1 MNPHIPQLLPLKELN
16 WVRFIKL
23 IGQANAELARYD
35 GILQGIVNPVVLLSP
50 LTTKEAVISSKMEGT
65 IASLHEVL
73 EFEAAPDPANEKYH
87 DIHEIIN
94 YREAMHYAVTWL
106 DQKPLTLNL
115 IKEIHSILLNSV
127 RGRDKRRGNFRTGQ
141 NYIGK
146 PGASIEEAMYVPPEP
161 RLLSECLD
169 NFEKYIHFDE
179 KDMLVQ
185 LALVHAQFE
194 IIHPFLDGNG
204 RVGRILIPLFLFEK
218 KILHLPMFYISEYLE
233 ARRDEY
239 CSRLNAITAEN
250 KWDDWVE
257 FFLKALVEQAK
268 ANSAKA
274 KSILELYDRK
284 KARITEATHSQYCI
298 KTLDAL
304 FKRPIFTSPDFIK
317 LSGIP
322 KASGMRL
329 IQLLKKEE
337 IVVTLR
343 KGKGRRAEIFEFKKL
358 MDIIK

>member
-1 MNPHIPQLLPLKELN
+1 MKPHIPQFLPIKELN

-35 GILQGIVNPVVLLSP
+35 GILQGIINPVVLLSP
-50 LTTKEAVISSKMEGT
+50 LTTKEAVISSKIEGT
-65 IASLHEVL
+65 QASLQEVL
-73 EFEAAPDPANEKYH
+73 EFEAAPDPANERYH
-87 DIHEIIN
+87 DIREIIN
-94 YREAMHYAVTWL
+94 YREAMYHAIKWL
-106 DQKPLTLNL
+106 GHKPLTLNL
-115 IKEIHSILLNSV
+115 IKETHAILLDSV
-127 RGRDKRRGNFRTGQ
+127 RGQDRGRGNFRIGQ

-146 PGASIEEAMYVPPEP
+146 VGASIEEATYVPPEP

-169 NFEKYIHFDE
+169 SFEKYIHCDE

-218 KILHLPMFYISEYLE
+218 KILRLPMFYISEYLE
-233 ARRDEY
+233 ARRGEY
-239 CSRLNAITAEN
+239 YARLKAITAEN
-250 KWDDWVE
+250 NWDDWVE

-274 KSILELYDRK
+274 KGILDLYDK
-284 KARITEATHSQYCI
+284 KKTRITDATHSQYCI
-298 KTLDAL
+298 KTLDTL
-304 FKRPIFTSPDFIK
+304 FKKPIFTSPDFIK

-322 KASGMRL
+322 KASAMRL
-329 IQLLKKEE
+329 IQLLRKEG
-337 IVVTLR
+337 IIVTLR

-358 MDIIK
+358 MDIVE

>member
-1 MNPHIPQLLPLKELN
+1 MKPYVPQFLPLSELD

-35 GILQGIVNPVVLLSP
+35 GILQGIINPVVLLSP
-50 LTTKEAVISSKMEGT
+50 LTTKEAVISSKIEGT
-65 IASLHEVL
+65 QASLQEVL
-73 EFEAAPDPANEKYH
+73 EFEAAPDPENEKYH
-87 DIHEIIN
+87 DIREIIN
-94 YREAMHYAVTWL
+94 YREAMQFAVQWL

-115 IKEIHSILLNSV
+115 IKAIHAILLDSV
-127 RGRDKRRGNFRTGQ
+127 RGRDKRRGDFRVSQ

-146 PGASIEEAMYVPPEP
+146 SGVPIEEATYIPPEP
-161 RLLSECLD
+161 KLLPEFLD

-179 KDMLVQ
+179 KDLLVQ
-185 LALVHAQFE
+185 LALIHAQFE
-194 IIHPFLDGNG
+194 IIHPFMDGNG
-204 RVGRILIPLFLFEK
+204 RVGRILLPLFLFEK

-233 ARRDEY
+233 VRREEY
-239 CSRLNAITAEN
+239 YVRLKTITAEN
-250 KWDDWVE
+250 KWNEWVE

-268 ANSAKA
+268 VNSAKA
-274 KSILELYDRK
+274 KGILDLYDSK
-284 KARITEATHSQYCI
+284 KARITEVTHSQYCI

-304 FKRPIFTSPDFIK
+304 FKKPIFTSPDFIK

-322 KASGMRL
+322 KASAMRL
-329 IQLLKKEE
+329 ITLLRKEG
-337 IVVTLR
+337 IIVTLR

>member
-1 MNPHIPQLLPLKELN
+1 MKPHIPEFLPLKELN

-50 LTTKEAVISSKMEGT
+50 LTTKEAVISSKIEGT
-65 IASLHEVL
+65 QASLQEVL
-73 EFEAAPDPANEKYH
+73 EFEAAPDPTNEKYH
-87 DIHEIIN
+87 DIREIIN
-94 YREAMHYAVTWL
+94 YREAMHHAVKWL
-106 DQKPLTLNL
+106 EHKPLTLNL
-115 IKEIHSILLNSV
+115 IKETHSILLDSV
-127 RGRDKRRGNFRTGQ
+127 RGRDRGQGNFRIGQ

-146 PGASIEEAMYVPPEP
+146 LGASIEEATYVPPEP
-161 RLLSECLD
+161 RLLPECLD
-169 NFEKYIHFDE
+169 NFEKYIHSDE
-179 KDMLVQ
+179 KDLLVQ

-239 CSRLNAITAEN
+239 YDRLKAITAEN

-274 KSILELYDRK
+274 KGILDLYDKK
-284 KARITEATHSQYCI
+284 KARITDATHSQYCI
-298 KTLDAL
+298 KTLDTL
-304 FKRPIFTSPDFIK
+304 FKKPIFTSPDFIK

-322 KASGMRL
+322 KASAMRL
-329 IQLLKKEE
+329 IQLLRKEG
-337 IVVTLR
+337 IIVTLR

-358 MDIIK
+358 MDIIE